1 MKKTATA
8 LILAMLFAAAGES
21 LAARSGRSGGHSG
34 ARHSGFHSHHSA
46 PRARIGVVVG
56 APVFFY
62 AVPPPGY
69 YPPLLATS
77 EQPIVYVEQGT
88 AAGAQA
94 QPAGSWYFCAGAQ
107 AYYPYVQECAEGWQ
121 PVAPIPPA
129 Y

>member
-1 MKKTATA
+1 MKTTATV

-21 LAARSGRSGGHSG
+21 LAASSGRSGGHSG
-34 ARHSGFHSHHSA
+34 ARHAGPHSHHAA

-62 AVPPPGY
+62 SAPWPGY
-69 YPPLLATS
+69 YPPLPSAPA
-77 EQPIVYVEQGT
+77 QPIIYVEQGS
-88 AAGAQA
+88 AGVDA

-107 AYYPYVQECAEGWQ
+107 AYYPYVNECPEGWQ